1 MNTNQIKN
9 TIWTE
14 TSIWI
19 LSSIITAVILLSA
32 VYFTKVLLIIC
43 LVSLVAIFLGILVAA
58 IRVLIKDIID
68 WNE

>member
-19 LSSIITAVILLSA
+19 LSSIITAVVLLSA
-32 VYFTKVLLIIC
+32 VYFTKVLLVIC

>member
-9 TIWTE
+9 TIWTA

-43 LVSLVAIFLGILVAA
+43 LASLVAIFLGILVAA